1 MIVVWQLVWQRKGH
15 TPDGSGRPACCPL
28 LWHNPDCEPC
38 RWRICMPSCP
48 CQCTSGL
55 ETVTRMPYVQV
66 AAHPAGREGNV
77 IGRPASGPACVQLWE
92 VQTGSN
98 GGRCAPRCRT
108 PIASSSHRSKDIDV
122 LGNQD
127 CAHVGAQWLET

>member
-1 MIVVWQLVWQRKGH
+1 MIVIWQLLWQRKGPH
-15 TPDGSGRPACCPL
+15 LRRKWAESCRLLPM

-48 CQCTSGL
+48 CQCTPGL

-98 GGRCAPRCRT
+98 GGRCVVPPAARLQSLPVSWTSMC
-108 PIASSSHRSKDIDV
+108 
-122 LGNQD
+122 
-127 CAHVGAQWLET
+127 